1 MKVKLLD
8 RKINEIEADFEVILV
23 VDKNL
28 NHEFIKD
35 ADKLALF
42 NYKGEGNLLLAE
54 SGRLYVGVKA
64 LEYDRV
70 RTALASAYNTLKG
83 YAIKNCLLQMRL
95 RPQKR
100 DGDGRGRAFGQL

>member
-35 ADKLALF
+35 ADKFAL
-42 NYKGEGNLLLAE
+42 KR
-54 SGRLYVGVKA
+54 GR
-64 LEYDRV
+64 DRV
-70 RTALASAYNTLKG
+70 CKARFTHA
-83 YAIKNCLLQMRL
+83 R
-95 RPQKR
+95 
-100 DGDGRGRAFGQL
+100 RAVEA

>member
-35 ADKLALF
+35 ADKFALKRGSDGVRKARLA
-42 NYKGEGNLLLAE
+42 
-54 SGRLYVGVKA
+54 
-64 LEYDRV
+64 
-70 RTALASAYNTLKG
+70 
-83 YAIKNCLLQMRL
+83 YA
-95 RPQKR
+95 
-100 DGDGRGRAFGQL
+100 GRAVEA

>member
-1 MKVKLLD
+1 MKVKLID

-35 ADKLALF
+35 TDKFALF

-64 LEYDRV
+64 
-70 RTALASAYNTLKG
+70 
-83 YAIKNCLLQMRL
+83 
-95 RPQKR
+95 
-100 DGDGRGRAFGQL
+100 